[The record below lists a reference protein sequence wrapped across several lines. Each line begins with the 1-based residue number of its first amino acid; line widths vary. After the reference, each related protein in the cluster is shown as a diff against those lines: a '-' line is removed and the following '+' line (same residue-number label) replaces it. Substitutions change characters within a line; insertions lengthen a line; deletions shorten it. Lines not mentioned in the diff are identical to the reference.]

1 MKMSN
6 TLITPL
12 PTDIS
17 WVLGGDQRK
26 FLKRRETPRKQR
38 FMLNSLMKIP
48 GNVNIAELQLGT
60 ISLQITLKAVRKAFF
75 PGLGDT
81 GIKQVALNL
90 MLLLNKIFIQPR
102 KM

>member
-1 MKMSN
+1 
-6 TLITPL
+6 
-12 PTDIS
+12 
-17 WVLGGDQRK
+17 
-26 FLKRRETPRKQR
+26 
-38 FMLNSLMKIP
+38 MLNSLMKIP